1 MDFWKRRSGTI
12 DAPIA
17 RKEDSIIQ
25 RCISE
30 NGDRAITHYE
40 VIEENRKQNYSIVRC
55 LLETGRTHQIRVHM
69 AHIGHPILG
78 DTLYGST
85 SPFILRQALHS
96 YITSFIHPITKEKVE
111 YLAPIPEDMKSLIYI
126 DMSKI
131 NY

>member
-40 VIEENRKQNYSIVRC
+40 IIEENKKQNYSIVRC

-69 AHIGHPILG
+69 AHIGHSILG
-78 DTLYGST
+78 DTLYGSA
-85 SPFILRQALHS
+85 SPFISRQALHS

-111 YLAPIPEDMKSLIYI
+111 YLAPIPEDMNL
-126 DMSKI
+126 
-131 NY
+131 